1 MRLTSAF
8 SGPSAFSGQGLFA
21 RALRGSAITAVA
33 FAGAQA
39 LRLASNLI
47 LARLLFPEA
56 FGLMALVTVVLVGL
70 GMASD
75 MGVGPAISRSPRG
88 DDPDFLNTAWT
99 LQVIRGVVLWA
110 GASALAVPVA
120 QFYAA
125 PDLAGLIPV
134 AALSLLIGGFNPT
147 RIDTANR
154 HLLLGR
160 VTALD
165 LVAQA
170 IGLVAMVALAVA
182 TGSVWALA
190 LGAVVQTVA
199 KLALCWRYLPG
210 PANRFRWEPAAGREL
225 VHFGKWI
232 LLSTIC
238 GFVLSQGDRLV
249 LGAYLPLDQLG
260 LYNIGYFLASFP
272 WLLGGAVTMR
282 VMIPL
287 YRDDPPGTK
296 AAHLPRL
303 RKMRAGMT
311 AGLLALLA
319 MMALIGPWLVGV
331 LYDPRYAAA
340 GAVITL
346 VACAQMPAVVGM
358 TYDQAA
364 LAAGDS
370 RAFFW
375 VLLAKALLQSAG
387 FVAGAE
393 IGGLTGALAGQGIAL
408 TLAHPL
414 IIWLARRHGVW
425 DARHDGMGF
434 GFAAVA
440 IAVALWWNAG
450 AVSGL

>member
-1 MRLTSAF
+1 MRLTQAF
-8 SGPSAFSGQGLFA
+8 AGQGLFA
-21 RALRGSAITAVA
+21 RALRGSAITAGA
-33 FAGAQA
+33 YAAAQA

-70 GMASD
+70 QMASD
-75 MGVGPAISRSPRG
+75 VGLGPAIARSPRG
-88 DDPDFLNTAWT
+88 DDADFLNTAWT
-99 LQVIRGVVLWA
+99 LQVARGVLLWA
-110 GASALAVPVA
+110 GASALAWPVA
-120 QFYAA
+120 AFYGA
-125 PDLAGLIPV
+125 PVLAGLIPV
-134 AALSLLIGGFNPT
+134 AALSLLVAGFNPT
-147 RIDTANR
+147 RIETANR
-154 HLLLGR
+154 HLMLGR

-165 LVAQA
+165 LAAQA
-170 IGLVAMVALAVA
+170 MGILAMVAMAAA

-190 LGAVVQTVA
+190 AGAVVTAAA
-199 KLALCWRYLPG
+199 KLALTSTLLPG
-210 PANRFRWEPAAGREL
+210 PRNRFRWDPAAGREL
-225 VHFGKWI
+225 LHFGKWI

-249 LGAYLPLDQLG
+249 LGAYLTLDRLG

-287 YRDDPPGTK
+287 YRDDPPGAK
-296 AAHLPRL
+296 AANLPRL
-303 RKMRAGMT
+303 RRMRGAMT

-319 MMALIGPWLVGV
+319 GMALAGPWLVGV
-331 LYDPRYAAA
+331 LYDPRYLAA
-340 GAVITL
+340 GAIVTL

-375 VLLAKALLQSAG
+375 VLLAKAVLQSAG
-387 FVAGAE
+387 FVLGAE
-393 IGGLTGALAGQGIAL
+393 AGGLVGAVAGQGIAL

-425 DARHDGMGF
+425 DARHDAAGF
-434 GFAAVA
+434 ALAAVA
-440 IAVALWWNAG
+440 IGAALWWNA
-450 AVSGL
+450 AAIAAL

>member
-1 MRLTSAF
+1 MRLTT
-8 SGPSAFSGQGLFA
+8 AFSGQGLFA
-21 RALRGSAITAVA
+21 RAMRGSAITAA
-33 FAGAQA
+33 AYAGAQA

-88 DDPDFLNTAWT
+88 DAPDFLNTAWT
-99 LQVIRGVVLWA
+99 LQVIRGVLLWA
-110 GASALAVPVA
+110 AAAALAVPVA
-120 QFYAA
+120 GFYAA

-134 AALSLLIGGFNPT
+134 AALGLPIGGFNPT

-160 VTALD
+160 VTVLD
-165 LVAQA
+165 LAAQA
-170 IGLVAMVALAVA
+170 TGIVAMVAMAAA

-190 LGAVVQTVA
+190 LGAVVQAAA
-199 KLALCWRYLPG
+199 KLALCWRFLPG
-210 PANRFRWEPAAGREL
+210 PGNRLRWEPAAGREL

-232 LLSTIC
+232 LLSTVC

-249 LGAYLPLDQLG
+249 LGAYLPLDRLG

-272 WLLGGAVTMR
+272 WLLGGAVVMR

-287 YRDDPPGTK
+287 YRDDPPGAK
-296 AAHLPRL
+296 AANLPRVRRL
-303 RKMRAGMT
+303 RGGMT

-319 MMALIGPWLVGV
+319 VMALAGPWLVAL

-340 GAVITL
+340 GAIVTM

-375 VLLAKALLQSAG
+375 VLLAKAVLQSAG

-393 IGGLTGALAGQGIAL
+393 LGGLTGALAGQGIAL

-425 DARHDGMGF
+425 DARHDAAGF

-440 IAVALWWNAG
+440 IAAALWWNAG
-450 AVSGL
+450 AVAGL